1 MSTHLPLHDMWRP
14 FCPQQYNLPMYI
26 SPVLEQPHVCSLI
39 TGAEWTLYYVFFGNA
54 VCQDTCLTMFR
65 LSVPGPLKDTRT
77 HKIVGFVC
85 NLSTLS

>member
-39 TGAEWTLYYVFFGNA
+39 TGAE
-54 VCQDTCLTMFR
+54 
-65 LSVPGPLKDTRT
+65 
-77 HKIVGFVC
+77 
-85 NLSTLS
+85 